1 MPVFHDDNDLYLCV
15 GGMMQKATTDEAM
28 GSKIRDSQLVIR
40 FVYDNPKATITV
52 DAKSDPPEGAFFRVL
67 YGENDLVPDVLMTM
81 NADVAHRFWLGK
93 VNLTAAL
100 TRREIVAHG
109 PIAKILKLL
118 PAIKPAYTLYPEH
131 LKEIGRAE
139 LAG

>member
-1 MPVFHDDNDLYLCV
+1 MPVFRDDKDLYYCIA
-15 GGMMQKATTDEAM
+15 GMMEKATTDKAM
-28 GSKIRDSQLVIR
+28 GEKVRDSGLIIR
-40 FVYDNPKATITV
+40 FVYDNPKAMITI
-52 DAKSDPPEGAFFRVL
+52 DAKNEPPEGTFFRVL
-67 YGENDLVPDVLMTM
+67 TGENDLVPDVLMTM
-81 NADVAHRFWLGK
+81 DADVAHRFWLGK

-109 PIAKILKLL
+109 PITKILKLL

-131 LKEIGRAE
+131 LKEIGRGE

>member
-1 MPVFHDDNDLYLCV
+1 MPVFRDDDDLYACI
-15 GGMMQKATTDEAM
+15 GGMMEAAATDEAM
-28 GSKIRDSQLVIR
+28 GKKVRDSQLIIR
-40 FVYDNPKATITV
+40 FAYDNPKATITI
-52 DAKSDPPEGAFFRVL
+52 DAKTEPPKGAFFRVL
-67 YGENDLVPDVLMTM
+67 YGENHLVPDILMTM

-109 PIAKILKLL
+109 PVSKILKLL
-118 PAIKPAYTLYPEH
+118 PAVKPAYILYPEH
-131 LKEIGRAE
+131 LKEIGRGD